1 MLVKYDYSKDGII
14 TAEEALLRVCNSDL
28 IDSLQH
34 MYEMDGDMLISTYNN
49 LIRTM
54 HTLRT
59 MKESD
64 FKPVRNPRWLWGT
77 KYGKFYDP
85 LVWVKADGKV
95 HHSGASIDTS
105 KPSSG
110 LSSL

>member
-49 LIRTM
+49 LIRTL
-54 HTLRT
+54 HTL
-59 MKESD
+59 
-64 FKPVRNPRWLWGT
+64 GT
-77 KYGKFYDP
+77 I
-85 LVWVKADGKV
+85 KV
-95 HHSGASIDTS
+95 SIDKGGEVVDNEGHPPTD
-105 KPSSG
+105 
-110 LSSL
+110 